1 MVTGNGD
8 EKPIASRHP
17 FPSLLTVT
25 SFRHFFSSLFSSF
38 RLDPSSLLY
47 QCARIFARAMIFA
60 YLATSRP
67 KNTPG
72 SSGVK

>member
-1 MVTGNGD
+1 MDT
-8 EKPIASRHP
+8 EIIA
-17 FPSLLTVT
+17 LC
-25 SFRHFFSSLFSSF
+25 
-38 RLDPSSLLY
+38 SSLLY
-47 QCARIFARAMIFA
+47 QSARIFARAMIFA